1 MPMLYLLLPSYASC
15 PCSAVIDSKVRSEL
29 SDSTSAGMCA
39 YSAKALC
46 RAGEEVPTCSHDPH
60 CSLSLLCADSISM
73 CCRARAQEGSKVVV
87 SPITGELIPVD
98 QMAEHMRISLID
110 PKFQEQRQAMMSK
123 IRETTKASDD
133 EIGRNLMGLAR
144 KRPDVF
150 GQSQCL
156 LAQRVHVCL
165 HAEADTSLA
174 KLAGRVGQ
182 I

>member
-1 MPMLYLLLPSYASC
+1 MGKSNIWDFSYLFEKVILRFAMPRRPHACVVLLVL
-15 PCSAVIDSKVRSEL
+15 
-29 SDSTSAGMCA
+29 
-39 YSAKALC
+39 
-46 RAGEEVPTCSHDPH
+46 
-60 CSLSLLCADSISM
+60 
-73 CCRARAQEGSKVVV
+73 CRARATEASKVVV

-150 GQSQCL
+150 GES
-156 LAQRVHVCL
+156 
-165 HAEADTSLA
+165 
-174 KLAGRVGQ
+174 
-182 I
+182 

>member
-1 MPMLYLLLPSYASC
+1 MHSHSHCRA
-15 PCSAVIDSKVRSEL
+15 K
-29 SDSTSAGMCA
+29 DST
-39 YSAKALC
+39 
-46 RAGEEVPTCSHDPH
+46 
-60 CSLSLLCADSISM
+60 
-73 CCRARAQEGSKVVV
+73 KVAV

-150 GQSQCL
+150 GQSLTCL
-156 LAQRVHVCL
+156 QQSAVDYC
-165 HAEADTSLA
+165 
-174 KLAGRVGQ
+174 AGSNDAVGKRR
-182 I
+182 

>member
-1 MPMLYLLLPSYASC
+1 MSTSLLASSRCYLKPYEC
-15 PCSAVIDSKVRSEL
+15 RTK
-29 SDSTSAGMCA
+29 DST
-39 YSAKALC
+39 
-46 RAGEEVPTCSHDPH
+46 
-60 CSLSLLCADSISM
+60 
-73 CCRARAQEGSKVVV
+73 KVAV

-150 GQSQCL
+150 GQCP
-156 LAQRVHVCL
+156 
-165 HAEADTSLA
+165 
-174 KLAGRVGQ
+174 

>member
-1 MPMLYLLLPSYASC
+1 MA
-15 PCSAVIDSKVRSEL
+15 
-29 SDSTSAGMCA
+29 
-39 YSAKALC
+39 
-46 RAGEEVPTCSHDPH
+46 
-60 CSLSLLCADSISM
+60 
-73 CCRARAQEGSKVVV
+73 V

-150 GQSQCL
+150 GECL
-156 LAQRVHVCL
+156 VLCCSTWL
-165 HAEADTSLA
+165 WP
-174 KLAGRVGQ
+174 
-182 I
+182 

>member
-1 MPMLYLLLPSYASC
+1 M
-15 PCSAVIDSKVRSEL
+15 
-29 SDSTSAGMCA
+29 
-39 YSAKALC
+39 
-46 RAGEEVPTCSHDPH
+46 
-60 CSLSLLCADSISM
+60 
-73 CCRARAQEGSKVVV
+73 VV

-150 GQSQCL
+150 GGSHASLKQKAWLCKRQLYKQVKCL
-156 LAQRVHVCL
+156 SVHSG
-165 HAEADTSLA
+165 AS
-174 KLAGRVGQ
+174 
-182 I
+182 

>member
-1 MPMLYLLLPSYASC
+1 MA
-15 PCSAVIDSKVRSEL
+15 
-29 SDSTSAGMCA
+29 
-39 YSAKALC
+39 
-46 RAGEEVPTCSHDPH
+46 
-60 CSLSLLCADSISM
+60 
-73 CCRARAQEGSKVVV
+73 V

-150 GQSQCL
+150 GQSHPFFKPLKPAFALCQAV
-156 LAQRVHVCL
+156 LAVMC
-165 HAEADTSLA
+165 
-174 KLAGRVGQ
+174 KAGD
-182 I
+182 IH

>member
-1 MPMLYLLLPSYASC
+1 MA
-15 PCSAVIDSKVRSEL
+15 
-29 SDSTSAGMCA
+29 
-39 YSAKALC
+39 
-46 RAGEEVPTCSHDPH
+46 
-60 CSLSLLCADSISM
+60 
-73 CCRARAQEGSKVVV
+73 V

-150 GQSQCL
+150 GQSASFIMLQLYYVLGIL
-156 LAQRVHVCL
+156 LMHIL
-165 HAEADTSLA
+165 LEAWRSTGHLGVESTQHMWLVSA
-174 KLAGRVGQ
+174 LFATLPSA
-182 I
+182 

>member
-1 MPMLYLLLPSYASC
+1 M
-15 PCSAVIDSKVRSEL
+15 
-29 SDSTSAGMCA
+29 
-39 YSAKALC
+39 
-46 RAGEEVPTCSHDPH
+46 
-60 CSLSLLCADSISM
+60 
-73 CCRARAQEGSKVVV
+73 V

-150 GQSQCL
+150 GTS
-156 LAQRVHVCL
+156 HTPL
-165 HAEADTSLA
+165 HCSARLMQGCFRD
-174 KLAGRVGQ
+174 VVQ
-182 I
+182 M